1 MSALTPCRVVEL
13 AGSVAG
19 EYCGKL
25 LADFG
30 AEVIKVE
37 SPGCGSPTRALAP
50 RLRAGPDGGV
60 VFAYLNTN
68 KLSVV
73 FDAARDGQCL
83 HGLLGTADAVIHD
96 GALSLADRYPD
107 AVFCSITQFARML
120 PRIREC
126 QEHQRVPC
134 QQLGLSHAQPSGPR
148 QAAVAGARPV
158 SARLRGGPGSG
169 VVRDSRA
176 VRTSAHRRGAVHGD
190 P

>member
-120 PRIREC
+120 PPNTRM
-126 QEHQRVPC
+126 
-134 QQLGLSHAQPSGPR
+134 PR
-148 QAAVAGARPV
+148 ASTCSMP
-158 SARLRGGPGSG
+158 
-169 VVRDSRA
+169 A
-176 VRTSAHRRGAVHGD
+176 VRVITRPAIRTPASRRCRGPAGFC
-190 P
+190 PTTRRAWKRRCA